1 MEVLRFYLPSGKAHT
16 ARYIP
21 IRQLTGTRTSRYRA
35 VPLKSTVS
43 GQLRKKRE
51 EEEEE
56 ENKKEEKEK
65 KKKEEE
71 EKYLAR
77 APSPPA
83 GRPRAVAALVARGR
97 LFSQCG
103 EAEQL
108 IPYQGLQFRS
118 VPPGT
123 GGTYR
128 SAKLPL
134 PGGIAKINRWRSIE
148 GDKGKKKKKKKK
160 KKKRKRKKKKK
171 RERRKKYLASSSP
184 ARRRRPRVSHE
195 VSPPSLAG
203 DFSPTRGDGMSPH
216 ARRKIEATKKVIE

>member
-21 IRQLTGTRTSRYRA
+21 IRKLTGTRTSRYRA

-43 GQLRKKRE
+43 E
-51 EEEEE
+51 
-56 ENKKEEKEK
+56 
-65 KKKEEE
+65 
-71 EKYLAR
+71 
-77 APSPPA
+77 
-83 GRPRAVAALVARGR
+83 
-97 LFSQCG
+97 
-103 EAEQL
+103 L